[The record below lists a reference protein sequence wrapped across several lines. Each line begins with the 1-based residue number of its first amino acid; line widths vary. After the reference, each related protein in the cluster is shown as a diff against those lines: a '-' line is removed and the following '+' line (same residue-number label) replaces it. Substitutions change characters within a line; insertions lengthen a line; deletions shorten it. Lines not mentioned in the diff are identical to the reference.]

1 MGELLVRYEESGID
15 ERILRAVEEM
25 GFVHMT
31 PIQEKA
37 IPVFLEGRDVIGQA
51 QTGTGKTAAFGIPM
65 LQKIDEEDRSLQGMI
80 LCPTRELAMQAAQ
93 QLRQFAKYMHN
104 IRVLPVYGGQDIN
117 RQIKAL
123 KGGVQ
128 IIVGTPGRVM
138 DHMRRHTIRLD
149 NLKMV
154 VLDEADEMLNMGFRE
169 DMELIL
175 GQIPGEHQT
184 ALFSATMP
192 KPILEI
198 TDRFQKDAKLV
209 KVAAKELTIPLVSQ
223 KFYRVKNQDKDAACV
238 RLLEYYQ
245 PKLTLIFCNTK
256 KKVDELADLL
266 KQQGFQAEGLH
277 GDLSQAQR
285 DVAMNRFRNGG
296 ASILIATDV
305 AARGIDVDDVE
316 AVINYDI
323 PQDIEYYV
331 HRIGRTGRAG
341 RKGRS
346 FTFANSREIYKIRE
360 IERVCHTTITEKKL
374 PGAAKVLK
382 AKADKYL
389 NKAWE
394 LHEHE
399 DVELMKSFLQR
410 KMEEEG
416 CDALDLAAAM
426 LKYQVGD
433 KGEEIAADDYVQRR
447 GRFGEKG
454 RFGRNDGE
462 GRGFGR
468 GDGRW
473 RFSRE
478 DGDRRRFGRSDRDR
492 RDDGSTGSGED
503 RRRRRDENR
512 EDGRKWGGRD
522 RKTADRKY
530 SGDRAEREVKKR
542 KKREEPGI
550 GNSFPKRKKS

>member
-104 IRVLPVYGGQDIN
+104 IRVLAVYGGQDIN

-169 DMELIL
+169 DMEAIL
-175 GQIPGEHQT
+175 GQIPCEHQT

-192 KPILEI
+192 EPILQI
-198 TDRFQKDAKLV
+198 TDQFQTDAEMV
-209 KVAAKELTIPLVSQ
+209 KVVKKELTVERIRQYLYYIRRS
-223 KFYRVKNQDKDAACV
+223 DKEAAAA
-238 RLLEYYQ
+238 RLIEYYNL
-245 PKLTLIFCNTK
+245 KRGLIFCNTK
-256 KKVDELADLL
+256 SMVDELAENL
-266 KQQGFQAEGLH
+266 KNRGIAAEGLH

-285 DVAMNRFRNGG
+285 DTVMNRFRSGNLQM
-296 ASILIATDV
+296 LIATDV
-305 AARGIDVDDVE
+305 AARGIDVNDVDG
-316 AVINYDI
+316 VINYDV

-341 RKGRS
+341 KEGMS
-346 FTFANSREIYKIRE
+346 FTLASRRESFRIRE
-360 IERVCHTTITEKKL
+360 IERVCKTKLEEKQL
-374 PGAAKVLK
+374 PSGEEVRQHKEASVLQK
-382 AKADKYL
+382 IR
-389 NKAWE
+389 E
-394 LHEHE
+394 
-399 DVELMKSFLQR
+399 V
-410 KMEEEG
+410 MEEANTTDCYRAVERFEKETG
-416 CDALDLAAAM
+416 ISAIELAAAF
-426 LKYQVGD
+426 LYEQVG
-433 KGEEIAADDYVQRR
+433 GEPEEIVEEPDAMENGDLGIDAGMDLEAETVDVSATVIREADV
-447 GRFGEKG
+447 
-454 RFGRNDGE
+454 
-462 GRGFGR
+462 
-468 GDGRW
+468 
-473 RFSRE
+473 SVTATRE
-478 DGDRRRFGRSDRDR
+478 MADAS
-492 RDDGSTGSGED
+492 E
-503 RRRRRDENR
+503 
-512 EDGRKWGGRD
+512 
-522 RKTADRKY
+522 RKTAATVRNATAGRDVLATTAADRTDGRQKT
-530 SGDRAEREVKKR
+530 AAEEELPEREAIVQPEAALKGR
-542 KKREEPGI
+542 KD
-550 GNSFPKRKKS
+550 NSRMYALRTFCCYKQ